1 MAVEPF
7 VKFEGAAPRISQFF
21 TKVDGASAE
30 ANGVWYFDGT
40 TAEVIFQRHLLMQYA
55 TDVFYIQAKGSY
67 SDGGTA
73 DGVNG
78 GGGYSTNPTGGNTLR
93 IANGD
98 AEVFVPKGKMSSFDD
113 DSSYS
118 SGTDGCLCFLFFGQN
133 SIAFDPTG
141 KTGPSGTGVGNLY
154 TNIAEWKTDNTNTE
168 WIIEYRKKDD
178 TNKLTVSDMLNATET
193 VSNSNECLVPDNG
206 PYFGSSTY
214 WAVAGPSWAVT
225 ELEAG
230 DEWWVYFIE
239 DTSQLPEW
247 PITGFE

>member
-1 MAVEPF
+1 MAVEPY
-7 VKFEGAAPRISQFF
+7 VKFEGAAPRVSQFF

-30 ANGVWYFDGT
+30 ATGVWYYDGT
-40 TAEVIFQRHLLMQYA
+40 TAEVIFQRHELMQYA

-67 SDGGTA
+67 SDGGNA
-73 DGVNG
+73 NGVSG
-78 GGGYSTNPTGGNTLR
+78 GGGYSTNPTGGATLR
-93 IANGD
+93 ILNGD
-98 AEVFVPKGKMSSFDD
+98 AEVFIAKGKMSSFDD
-113 DSSYS
+113 DSTYL

-133 SIAFDPTG
+133 SIAFDPRG
-141 KTGPSGTGVGNLY
+141 KTGPSGTGAGNLY
-154 TNIAEWKTDNTNTE
+154 TSIAEWKTDNTSTE
-168 WIIEYRKKDD
+168 WIVEYRKKDG

-193 VSNSNECLVPDNG
+193 VANSNECAVPDNSAF
-206 PYFGSSTY
+206 FGWSTY
-214 WAVAGPSWAVT
+214 WPVGGPSWALT

>member
-1 MAVEPF
+1 MAVEPY
-7 VKFEGAAPRISQFF
+7 VKFEGAASRISQFF

-30 ANGVWYFDGT
+30 ANGVWYFNGT
-40 TAEVIFQRHLLMQYA
+40 TAEVIFQRHELMQYA

-67 SDGGTA
+67 SDGGDA
-73 DGVNG
+73 NGVNG
-78 GGGYSTNPTGGNTLR
+78 GGGYSTNPTGGATLR
-93 IANGD
+93 LSNND
-98 AEVFVPKGKMSSFDD
+98 AEVFIAKGKMSSFDD
-113 DSSYS
+113 DSTYQ
-118 SGTDGCLCFLFFGQN
+118 SGTDGCLCFQFFSQN

-154 TNIAEWKTDNTNTE
+154 TSIAEWKTDNTNTE
-168 WIIEYRKKDD
+168 WIVEYRKKDG
-178 TNKLTVSDMLNATET
+178 TNKLTFADMLNATET
-193 VSNSNECLVPDNG
+193 VANSNECAVPDNSAF
-206 PYFGSSTY
+206 FGWSTY
-214 WAVAGPSWAVT
+214 WPVGGPSWALT

>member
-1 MAVEPF
+1 MAVEPY
-7 VKFEGAAPRISQFF
+7 VKFEGAAPRVSQFF

-30 ANGVWYFDGT
+30 ANGVWYYDGT
-40 TAEVIFQRHLLMQYA
+40 TAEVIFQRHELMQYA

-67 SDGGTA
+67 SDGGSAT
-73 DGVNG
+73 GVNG

-93 IANGD
+93 ILNGD
-98 AEVFVPKGKMSSFDD
+98 AEVFIAKGKMSSFDD
-113 DSSYS
+113 DSIYL

-154 TNIAEWKTDNTNTE
+154 TNIAEWKTDNTDTE
-168 WIIEYRKKDD
+168 WIIEYRKKDG

-206 PYFGSSTY
+206 PYFGASTY
-214 WAVAGPSWAVT
+214 WGVAGPSWAVT